1 MTHMPPSAH
10 QSPEMASHPSPPTP
24 EGLMKPTLR
33 EAVDQSTGLPHP
45 PLEGPLIPVSRHS
58 FSVLPYPSFLLET
71 QVNEKGEKSTEHM
84 LFSSKY
90 GNINPLFYN
99 TSLPCVPLP
108 SKPPSMHEPHLLLD
122 A

>member
-1 MTHMPPSAH
+1 MTHMPQSAH

-71 QVNEKGEKSTEHM
+71 QVNEKGENSIKHM
-84 LFSSKY
+84 LSPSKY
-90 GNINPLFYN
+90 VNINPLFYN
-99 TSLPCVPLP
+99 TSLSCVPLT
-108 SKPPSMHEPHLLLD
+108 SEPPSVHEPHLLLD

>member
-33 EAVDQSTGLPHP
+33 EAVDQSTGLSHP

-90 GNINPLFYN
+90 GNINLLFYN
-99 TSLPCVPLP
+99 TSLSCVPLTP
-108 SKPPSMHEPHLLLD
+108 EPLSVHEPHLLLD